1 MGAKSYHLT
10 KADPSSPEAG
20 IRVKY
25 CDTFFSKGLGAMFK
39 KELQPDEG
47 LILVDSQ
54 ESRMN
59 AGIHML
65 FMNFDLAVLWL
76 DRNWVVVDKVLARKW
91 RPMYLPQAPAQYVAE
106 LHPDQLGNF
115 ELGDKLV
122 LEKIIE

>member
-1 MGAKSYHLT
+1 MGAKKYQLA
-10 KADPSSPEAG
+10 KADQTNPGAG

-39 KELQPDEG
+39 KYLQPDEG

-76 DRNWVVVDKVLARKW
+76 DQNWVVVDKVLARKW

-106 LHPDQLGNF
+106 LHTDQFDNFQIGDQLA
-115 ELGDKLV
+115 LK
-122 LEKIIE
+122 KITE